1 MSAKIGI
8 THCTILL
15 LATFALA
22 VAMPPNASAQT
33 VGCSASGSI
42 PPLASTGT
50 TCTTAMVVG
59 QEKDIFIRV
68 QNTSTANPPA
78 PPDPVAAKLVGQI
91 TYTMAC
97 TDTTC
102 STQLPGT
109 MEFVSVGTNGCVDS
123 TAGVASCVASGDNQ
137 VLITMTGEGVALNLT
152 GATPIA
158 TVRVR
163 AVVPVMTGATCG
175 QFGER
180 FETGPNDIVTTDST
194 CDAVATGVA
203 GGSLNEFFPALPPS
217 VDIEKT
223 CDDEEQICTDSAI
236 TFTVTVTN
244 NGPYTL
250 TSCTVDDPDCI
261 GTVPE
266 ITDLAPTDSVS
277 YTCTKPATPG
287 GGAVDN
293 TASVSCTDVYDQPAS
308 DSDTSNACSIPPCP
322 PSVDIE
328 KTCDDE
334 EQICTDSAITFTV
347 TVTNN
352 GPNTLASCTVD
363 DPDCTGDVPEITDL
377 APTDSVSYTCTKP
390 ATPGGDAVDNTA
402 SVSCM
407 DVYDQPASDTDTS
420 NACSI
425 PPCPA
430 SVDIEKTCDD
440 EEQVCTD
447 SAITFTVT
455 VTNNGPNTLASCTVD
470 DPDCT
475 GDVPEITD
483 LAPTDS
489 VSYTCT
495 KPATP
500 GGDAVDNTASVSCMD
515 VYDQPASDTD
525 TSNACSIPACPC
537 SVEIVKTVARDVD
550 CDGNPEGDFVDSI
563 TVDASVCVVYQI
575 CVTNTSPVTGGQT
588 LDATGVQVSDDHLG
602 IVNENFGTLLPGD
615 QECKLVASQIEV
627 PVEYCPD
634 DLCVCADVE
643 GVNTAYISSAICT
656 TTNDSACDLALHP
669 DSDCDDTAEVAC
681 TTPMGCRMTGGHNY
695 FLEDSGYEGENGTF
709 YTTGGQ
715 IGAPTDLGCRMEP
728 GKGKQDGPWGD
739 WEHNHHAGPDDTGS
753 MFDGSFA
760 FHSGT
765 AAGPDDAYIRSI
777 VCEDEGW
784 CVQARPAPNK
794 QIFWEGTGVF
804 HNTKTK
810 GNDDPMPFFAACGAD
825 QPVPFSKGKGK
836 DGDTYSLHYYRAHVG
851 DFGEPAGT
859 KQNPADECSWVN
871 GDAYVDNCDLVGNVE
886 LLGGPEGAPVNEK
899 FSSLHPLCLA
909 QDCEAASESNCPDF
923 YEIEIHCTADPAS
936 PIAYKVAHFIREGNF
951 QLHPSVGDSCNAC
964 GDGQCAS
971 IPDRSYY
978 EDCGSCPEDC
988 GECPF

>member
-287 GGAVDN
+287 GA
-293 TASVSCTDVYDQPAS
+293 
-308 DSDTSNACSIPPCP
+308 
-322 PSVDIE
+322 
-328 KTCDDE
+328 
-334 EQICTDSAITFTV
+334 
-347 TVTNN
+347 
-352 GPNTLASCTVD
+352 
-363 DPDCTGDVPEITDL
+363 
-377 APTDSVSYTCTKP
+377 
-390 ATPGGDAVDNTA
+390 AVDNTA

-483 LAPTDS
+483 LAPTES
-489 VSYTCT
+489 VTYTCT